1 LNAIQEAAK
10 SAKSARSQ
18 RDDLLKTAADRL
30 HPSLTNPNFLI
41 LRSRRKIFQLWI
53 ANLEDKELTILDIG
67 GRYQPYRP
75 LFAGRIGRYVACDIL
90 QTNAVD
96 VVGSGEALPFS
107 ANSFDVVIA
116 TQVFD
121 YFPRPHLAAVEIHAA
136 LKPGGALLM
145 SVPSLAPRFADNE
158 CWRFTPA
165 GILATL
171 SMFGKVEIVPE
182 TSSLGGL
189 LRTANL
195 GLHTFARY
203 RPLQKLHT
211 LTTCP
216 CLNLLGMAL
225 ENMKLTRNDQFTP
238 NYSVLAIK

>member
-1 LNAIQEAAK
+1 MKAIQEAAK

-53 ANLEDKELTILDIG
+53 ANLEDKKLTILDIG

-75 LFAGRIGRYVACDIL
+75 LFAGRIGRYVTCDIL

-107 ANSFDVVIA
+107 ANPFDVVIA

-121 YFPRPHLAAVEIHAA
+121 YFRDHMWQPQNQA

-211 LTTCP
+211 FNTCP
-216 CLNLLGMAL
+216 CLNFLGIAL
-225 ENMKLTRNDQFTP
+225 ENMKLNRNDQFTP
-238 NYSVLAIK
+238 NYRYYD